1 MDKFVHG
8 SFGHRCLVIMLS
20 LNPEGFVDE
29 HGRPAITLALKA
41 CLSASIASWT
51 ALVLKFEAF

>member
-1 MDKFVHG
+1 
-8 SFGHRCLVIMLS
+8 MLS
-20 LNPEGFVDE
+20 LNPEGFIDE
-29 HGRPAITLALKA
+29 HGRPAIALALKA